1 MQKCDVL
8 QKIGALRLKNHRS
21 NDRIDDDFNKKLM
34 RDMEV
39 NFMDSS
45 DRSGRSRNS
54 SAFYSSLRHS
64 CRIKFAAGSVSV
76 DQKAL

>member
-1 MQKCDVL
+1 MQKCVVL
-8 QKIGALRLKNHRS
+8 QKIGTVRLQNHRS

-45 DRSGRSRNS
+45 DRSGRSMNS
-54 SAFYSSLRHS
+54 SAFYISLRHS
-64 CRIKFAAGSVSV
+64 HWIKFTTGSVSV